1 MRRDGAGVCSWR
13 GPGGLLILSFPWALF
28 PVCLS
33 LSASLLSLTL
43 SVSLSLPLLSGSFVD
58 LLAPCAQPAR
68 PQGEASSSALGSAD
82 AVLGPPTQVAY
93 FFSSSLAPNSSLFW
107 MNGKL

>member
-13 GPGGLLILSFPWALF
+13 GPCGLLILSFPWALF

-58 LLAPCAQPAR
+58 LLAPSAQPR

-82 AVLGPPTQVAY
+82 AVLGPPTHMAY